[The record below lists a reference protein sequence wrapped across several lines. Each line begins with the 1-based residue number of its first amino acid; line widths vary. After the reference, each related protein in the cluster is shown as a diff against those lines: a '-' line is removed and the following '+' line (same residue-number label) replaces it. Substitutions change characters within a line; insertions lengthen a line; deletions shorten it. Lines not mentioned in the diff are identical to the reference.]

1 MEPIPKLLAG
11 LILLTLCVVSCS
23 SQHWSY
29 GLRPGGK
36 RNAEN
41 LIDSFQEKCLILSI
55 SREEISAASPAPPP
69 LGRRVLLKPPSQ
81 SRTLLSPPSTLTPFS
96 TDDFQWKRE
105 ILFHVSISI
114 SKNHILLLQRAEE
127 VDQLAEPQHF
137 ECTLHQPP
145 SALREL
151 KGALESLIEE
161 ETGQK
166 KI

>member
-1 MEPIPKLLAG
+1 MELIPRLLAG
-11 LILLTLCVVSCS
+11 LILLTLCVVGSS

-41 LIDSFQEKCLILSI
+41 LLDSF
-55 SREEISAASPAPPP
+55 
-69 LGRRVLLKPPSQ
+69 
-81 SRTLLSPPSTLTPFS
+81 
-96 TDDFQWKRE
+96 RE
-105 ILFHVSISI
+105 IA
-114 SKNHILLLQRAEE
+114 KE
-127 VDQLAEPQHF
+127 VDQQAEPHPLA
-137 ECTLHQPP
+137 CTIHQPR

-161 ETGQK
+161 ETEP